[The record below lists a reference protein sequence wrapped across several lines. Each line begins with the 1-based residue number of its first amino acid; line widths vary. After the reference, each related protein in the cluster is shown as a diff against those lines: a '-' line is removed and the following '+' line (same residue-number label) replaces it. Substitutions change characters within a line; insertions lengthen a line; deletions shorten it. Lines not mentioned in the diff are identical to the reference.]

1 MKQKRRTYTV
11 LLFTILAVFLVAGL
25 AGCTKS
31 KAGQKKADSTS
42 TGKAAPEGAVGT
54 DEEKVDADPAVQE
67 TQAAAKGRYIEAQ
80 VDLPQGFSGKE
91 GAFFQLA
98 DEQKSFVLLDTA
110 NCMAYLST
118 NQGRSWEQVPL
129 SGYERFYNEEGIA
142 ACSSAAVS
150 EDGGVFLSC
159 IMDEEEIDVRK
170 AARYLYFNVKQPK
183 EEVKSFQMELEDGSE
198 LLNRAVFTKDG
209 RLFAM
214 STTQNVYEVYPE
226 KGSCRRIFTVDD
238 YRDEA
243 ICVDGDFLT
252 VIDGSKAYTYN
263 IKTGKTEDTDE
274 VFSAYVAKQREKSLG
289 AAMCASSDGKKLY
302 IAGSNG
308 IAGHVAGGSVMEQ
321 LVDGALTS
329 LGDPSKVPITMIQ
342 NEDGSFY
349 VYFENGEL
357 YSYTYD
363 KDAPAVPEKQ
373 LVIYGLYD
381 NETVRRA
388 ISIFRKDHPEVFIR
402 FDTALSGASG
412 MTKNDAVKNLNT
424 ELLAG
429 EGPDLIL
436 LDDMPYGSYEE
447 KGMLADLSG
456 IADEMAQ
463 SGDFFTGI
471 LNGFQSEGKT
481 YVLPF
486 RYQVPLLFGEASV
499 LEKIT
504 DLKTLTEE
512 VQKLAGTAD
521 TPETVLGC
529 YTPQEVLEKLY
540 LCCANA
546 WMGADGTVDTG
557 ALQEFLA
564 YAKAIYEADR
574 QSLDEQEL
582 EAHLE
587 YVEHIKGHYKEEKEA
602 ANVLFGIGRSYE
614 QIAQKQRMTAGYL
627 TTIDDFLTLLAVKR
641 EYEKQNTDISYE
653 PLSGQE
659 KGIFCPTGTVGISI
673 HAKEKELAEAFIRVL
688 LGEQVQGSNFDDG
701 FPVNAGAFAD
711 FTTNPTPGMAIGFG
725 VDDRDGNWISL
736 GLDWPSGQEL
746 AELKEML
753 HTLDTPA
760 LFEESLKKEVLE
772 IGSQALKGE
781 KGIEEG
787 AQEIA
792 QKLSLYLK
800 E

>member
-1 MKQKRRTYTV
+1 MKKRKTYAV
-11 LLFTILAVFLVAGL
+11 LLFAFLAVFLATGL
-25 AGCTKS
+25 AGCTKT
-31 KAGQKKADSTS
+31 KTGQNKADNVA
-42 TGKAAPEGAVGT
+42 TGKAAPEDAVGT
-54 DEEKVDADPAVQE
+54 DEEKAGAGTDVKE
-67 TQAAAKGRYIEAQ
+67 TQAAAKGRYLEAQ
-80 VDLPQGFSGKE
+80 IDLPKGFSGKE

-98 DEQKSFVLLDTA
+98 DKQKSLGLLDTE

-118 NQGRSWEQVPL
+118 NQGKSWEQVSL
-129 SGYERFYNEEGIA
+129 SGYERFYNEERVA
-142 ACSSAAVS
+142 ACSSAAIS
-150 EDGGVFLSC
+150 EDGNIFLSC
-159 IMDEEEIDVRK
+159 IMNDERPVIK
-170 AARYLYFNVKQPK
+170 YLYFNVKKPE
-183 EEVKSFQMELEDGSE
+183 EEVKSFQMELVDGSE
-198 LLNRAVFTKDG
+198 LLNRTVFTKDG

-214 STTQNVYEVYPE
+214 STTQNVYEVYPQ

-238 YRDEA
+238 YKDEA
-243 ICVDGDFLT
+243 MCVNGDYLT
-252 VIDGSKAYTYN
+252 VVDGSKAYTYN

-274 VFSAYVAKQREKSLG
+274 VLSAYVAKQRGKSLG
-289 AAMCASSDGKKLY
+289 AAICAASDGKKLY

-321 LVDGALTS
+321 LVDGALTC
-329 LGDPSKVPITMIQ
+329 LGDPSKVPITIIQ

-349 VYFENGEL
+349 VFFENGEL
-357 YSYTYD
+357 YSYVYD
-363 KDAPAVPEKQ
+363 KDASAVPEKQ

-388 ISIFRKDHPEVFIR
+388 ISVFRKKHPEVFVR
-402 FDTALSGASG
+402 FDTALTGETG

-456 IADEMAQ
+456 IADEMEQ
-463 SGDFFTGI
+463 SGDYFAGI
-471 LNGFQSEGKT
+471 LNGFQNEGKT

-486 RYQVPLLFGEASV
+486 RYQVPLLAGETSV
-499 LEKIT
+499 LKEIT
-504 DLKTLTEE
+504 DLKTLADAA
-512 VQKLAGTAD
+512 QKLAGTAE

-540 LCCANA
+540 LCCVNA
-546 WMGADGTVDTG
+546 WMDADGTVDTG
-557 ALQEFLA
+557 ALQEFLT

-574 QSLDEQEL
+574 QSLDEQEM
-582 EAHLE
+582 EAHME
-587 YVEHIKGHYKEEKEA
+587 YVEHIKGHYKNEKEA
-602 ANVLFGIGRSYE
+602 ANVLFAIGRVYE
-614 QIAQKQRMTAGYL
+614 QIAQKQRMSAGYL

-641 EYEKQNTDISYE
+641 ECAKQHTDLGYQ

-659 KGIFCPTGTVGISI
+659 KGIFCPIGTVGISI

-688 LGEQVQGSNFDDG
+688 FSGEVQGSDFDDG
-701 FPVNAGAFAD
+701 FPVNADAFAD
-711 FTTNPTPGMAIGFG
+711 FTTNPTPGMATGFG
-725 VDDRDGNWISL
+725 AEDRDGNSILL
-736 GLDWPSGQEL
+736 GLDWPSEQEL